1 MSTAK
6 CASLL
11 KQEFPSIDD
20 EMKQYIEGVLESGMD
35 DFESSSD
42 LYDAIGA
49 ILHEV
54 AIQKSENDIRLI
66 EMIDDNWI
74 FFNFSWYL
82 FVFSYI

>member
-6 CASLL
+6 CATLL

-20 EMKQYIEGVLESGMD
+20 EMKQYIEGVLDSGMD
-35 DFESSSD
+35 DFESSDD

-54 AIQKSENDIRLI
+54 SGEKSENDIR
-66 EMIDDNWI
+66 
-74 FFNFSWYL
+74 
-82 FVFSYI
+82 YI

>member
-6 CASLL
+6 CATLL

-20 EMKQYIEGVLESGMD
+20 EMKQYIEGVLDSGMD
-35 DFESSSD
+35 DFESSDD

-54 AIQKSENDIRLI
+54 SDEKSENDIRYEVMTHTLTDSLMNENVNAI
-66 EMIDDNWI
+66 N
-74 FFNFSWYL
+74 
-82 FVFSYI
+82 

>member
-1 MSTAK
+1 MTTAN

-20 EMKQYIEGVLESGMD
+20 EMKDYIEGVLSSGMD
-35 DFESSSD
+35 DFESSDD

-54 AIQKSENDIRLI
+54 SEDKTENDIRYVHFTQSF
-66 EMIDDNWI
+66 MIYRI
-74 FFNFSWYL
+74 
-82 FVFSYI
+82 I

>member
-1 MSTAK
+1 MAK

-20 EMKQYIEGVLESGMD
+20 EMKQYIEGVLESGME
-35 DFESSSD
+35 DFESSDD

-54 AIQKSENDIRLI
+54 AEEKSEDDIR
-66 EMIDDNWI
+66 
-74 FFNFSWYL
+74 
-82 FVFSYI
+82 